1 VRVLVVEDVA
11 TVAARIAAAL
21 RTEGME
27 VAIAATGAEA
37 EALRASFRPD
47 MVLLDLSLPD
57 VSGLELVGGF
67 TGQGAGVIVV
77 TASAEEEARVTA
89 LDTGADDYMIKPVL
103 ANELSARI
111 RAVHRRLQGR
121 ARPVGSLK
129 IVVDSGQRTVTSPD
143 GRNVALTEAEMLTM
157 EALLTANATPV
168 SREDLSVLAL
178 RRKLHDEDRS
188 VDQLVMKLRRKL
200 GEIGC
205 GERVILSVRR
215 QGYVIST
222 PSLFQVGSDEAMA

>member
-1 VRVLVVEDVA
+1 MRVLVVEDVA
-11 TVAARIAAAL
+11 TIAARIAAAL
-21 RTEGME
+21 RAEGME
-27 VAIAATGAEA
+27 VAIAANGAEA
-37 EALRASFRPD
+37 GLLRGSFQPD

-57 VSGLELVGGF
+57 VNGLELVAGF

-103 ANELSARI
+103 VNELSARI

-121 ARPVGSLK
+121 AKPVGTLK
-129 IVVDSGQRTVTSPD
+129 FVVDSGQRKVTAPD
-143 GRNVALTEAEMLTM
+143 GQNVALTEAEMLTM
-157 EALLTANATPV
+157 EALLGASAQPV
-168 SREDLSVLAL
+168 SREELSLLAL
-178 RRKLHDEDRS
+178 RRKLHEEDRS

-222 PSLFQVGSDEAMA
+222 PSLFQIGSEEATV